1 MERAKISDVP
11 PAAKGT
17 TMRMALA
24 GKVVCAWTDVN
35 AAVDSR
41 ATPINVEEANFLN
54 MKKSPFKFFVSNTHE
69 RIEHVPDWINHSTV
83 N

>member
-35 AAVDSR
+35 AAVDST

-54 MKKSPFKFFVSNTHE
+54 MKKSPFKFFVSNNHE
-69 RIEHVPDWINHSTV
+69 RIEHAPDWKNHSTV